1 MRLHILAAALAALA
15 AGPALAQDYDSPSA
29 MLKAFYKPYIAGDLP
44 DDQEGF
50 RSEWLNSLYQADEE
64 ATPAGEMGAIE
75 FDPYIDGQDY
85 QITDFNIDELEVG
98 EETATVEVTFKNMGQ
113 PTTITY
119 DLVYENNGW
128 RIDDLEGENAD
139 FSYRLSEIFE
149 AARG

>member
-1 MRLHILAAALAALA
+1 MRLHVLVAALAALA
-15 AGPALAQDYDSPSA
+15 AAPALAQNYDTPTA

-64 ATPAGEMGAIE
+64 STPEGEMGAIE

-85 QITDFNIDELEVG
+85 QITDFDIEELEVSDDA
-98 EETATVEVTFKNMGQ
+98 ATVAVTFKNMGE

-119 DLVYENNGW
+119 DLVYENGGW
-128 RIDDLEGENAD
+128 RIDDLAGENSD

-149 AARG
+149 AAQD